1 MAELKDIIRKDT
13 ISEQDFKLLLDYID
27 SIEFGSVAIKIQ
39 NNKVVQIEKSEKIK
53 IR

>member
-1 MAELKDIIRKDT
+1 MVEAIDIIEKDT
-13 ISEQDFKLLLDYID
+13 ISEQDFKLLIQYID
-27 SIEFGSVAIKIQ
+27 SIEFGSVSIKIQ